1 MSVKLGEGA
10 TQSHKLLFWEDFFT
24 PPIVHDWVSTIWFVT
39 LRRNIRD
46 QKMINSF
53 NKGFV

>member
-24 PPIVHDWVSTIWFVT
+24 PPMVHDWVSTIWFVT
-39 LRRNIRD
+39 LRCNIRD
-46 QKMINSF
+46 QKMINTF